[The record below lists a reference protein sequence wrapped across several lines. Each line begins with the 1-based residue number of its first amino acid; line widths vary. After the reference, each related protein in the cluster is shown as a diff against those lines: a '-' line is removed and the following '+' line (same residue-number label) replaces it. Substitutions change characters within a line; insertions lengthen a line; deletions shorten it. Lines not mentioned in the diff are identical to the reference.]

1 MKNNYTRGVLMAL
14 GTAVLWGGMSPLAK
28 FIGNQGVS
36 MVSVMCYRAV
46 LVVLLMS
53 AWLRHSLGAGW
64 YRIDHR
70 LMRIY
75 ILLGFLTVVMNA
87 CGFMVSCFY
96 LTVPQALMIHY
107 TFPLVTMAG
116 SYFITRE
123 QPSRTQIAAGFMI
136 IGGLYVGFMGTEG
149 GMLSVSPAGLLWAA
163 ASLIGLSGQT
173 LVSRRILKGGATNPL
188 IQLFYIH
195 LFGGAMLI
203 VGKSALMGWSDLKAV
218 DGAVF
223 ALMQYS
229 ALGAGLLGFGF
240 MFNALKFISA
250 SLVSLICTLELV
262 FALIITPLVLGLYP
276 TGCELAGCAIIMAA
290 VACATV
296 RKNRAG

>member
-1 MKNNYTRGVLMAL
+1 MKNNYTRGVMMAL

-28 FIGNQGVS
+28 FIGSQGVS
-36 MVSVMCYRAV
+36 MVSVMCYRAAAIV
-46 LVVLLMS
+46 ILMPM
-53 AWLRHSLGAGW
+53 WLRYSLGPEW
-64 YRIDHR
+64 YRIERR
-70 LMRIY
+70 LMRTY
-75 ILLGFLTVVMNA
+75 LLLGFLTVVMNA

-123 QPSRTQIAAGFMI
+123 KPSKTQIAAGLMI
-136 IGGLYVGFMGTEG
+136 VAGLYVGFLGAEG
-149 GMLSVSPAGLLWAA
+149 GISSVSPAGLLWAV
-163 ASLIGLSGQT
+163 ASVVGLSGQT
-173 LVSRRILKGGATNPL
+173 LVSRRILKGGAANPL
-188 IQLFYIH
+188 IQLFYVH

-203 VGKSALMGWSDLKAV
+203 AGKSALMGWADLKAI

-229 ALGAGLLGFGF
+229 AFGAGLLGFGF
-240 MFNALKFISA
+240 MFNALKFIPA

-262 FALIITPLVLGLYP
+262 FALCITPFALGLYP
-276 TGCELAGCAIIMAA
+276 TANELLGCAVIMAS
-290 VACATV
+290 VACASV
-296 RKNRAG
+296 RSAE